1 MRRAPYVPQIQDAAN
16 RMKNTFYSSLL
27 QTIASLPISSIALER
42 KALLEEMAEYLRE
55 KLSTGQE
62 IRLNFICTHNS
73 RRSQF
78 SQIWAQTAAA
88 YYGIEAFCY
97 SGGVEVTAFN
107 PRAVAAIQRDGFNV
121 VQKEGEN
128 PIYFVLF
135 SDDSES
141 IVTFSKVYDD
151 PINASKDFAA
161 VMTCDHA
168 DENCP
173 FIPGAEKRFP
183 LRFEDPKAFDD
194 SPQEEQMYTERSHQI
209 GAELFFLFERVS
221 NLPA

>member
-1 MRRAPYVPQIQDAAN
+1 MPPLFYPALTNTLGNLPFAA
-16 RMKNTFYSSLL
+16 
-27 QTIASLPISSIALER
+27 ISSDRLQ
-42 KALLEEMAEYLRE
+42 LLDEMATYLIA
-55 KLSTGQE
+55 KMKQGQE

-107 PRAVAAIQRDGFNV
+107 PRAVAAIQRDGFKV

-128 PIYFVLF
+128 PIYFVF
-135 SDDSES
+135 FCDASEP
-141 IVTFSKVYDD
+141 IMAFSKVYND
-151 PINASKDFAA
+151 PINATKDFAA

-173 FIPGAEKRFP
+173 VISGAERRLP

-194 SPQEEQMYTERSHQI
+194 SPQEEEMYTQRSHQI
-209 GAELFFLFERVS
+209 GAELFFLFEKVS
-221 NLPA
+221 KQSS

>member
-1 MRRAPYVPQIQDAAN
+1 
-16 RMKNTFYSSLL
+16 MKNTFYSPLL
-27 QTIASLPISSIALER
+27 QTIASLPISSINSER
-42 KALLEEMAEYLRE
+42 MVLLEELAQYLRE
-55 KLSTGQE
+55 TLITGPE

-78 SQIWAQTAAA
+78 SQIWGQTAAA
-88 YYGIEAFCY
+88 YYGIEVFCY

-107 PRAVAAIQRDGFNV
+107 PRAVAAIQRDGFKV

-135 SDDSES
+135 SDDSEP
-141 IVTFSKVYDD
+141 IVAFSKVYDD
-151 PINASKDFAA
+151 TINATKDFAA

-173 FIPGAEKRFP
+173 VISGAERRFP
-183 LRFEDPKAFDD
+183 LRFEDPKSFDGTV
-194 SPQEEQMYTERSHQI
+194 QEEEMYTERSHQI
-209 GAELFFLFERVS
+209 GAELFFLFEKVS
-221 NLPA
+221 KQSS

>member
-1 MRRAPYVPQIQDAAN
+1 
-16 RMKNTFYSSLL
+16 MKNTFYSPLL
-27 QTIASLPISSIALER
+27 KTIASLPISSIALER

-62 IRLNFICTHNS
+62 ILLNFICTHNS

-107 PRAVAAIQRDGFNV
+107 PRAVAAIHRDGFKL
-121 VQKEGEN
+121 VQKVGDN
-128 PIYFVLF
+128 PVYFVF
-135 SDDSES
+135 YSEEEEP
-141 IVTFSKVYDD
+141 IVAFSKVYDD
-151 PINASKDFAA
+151 AINAPKDFAA

-183 LRFEDPKAFDD
+183 LRYEDPKAFDD
-194 SPQEEQMYTERSHQI
+194 SSQEEQMYTERSHQI
-209 GAELFFLFERVS
+209 GAELFFLFEKVS
-221 NLPA
+221 NPSA

>member
-1 MRRAPYVPQIQDAAN
+1 MPPLFYPALANTIGNLPFAA
-16 RMKNTFYSSLL
+16 
-27 QTIASLPISSIALER
+27 ISSER
-42 KALLEEMAEYLRE
+42 ILLLNEMADYLLAKIKQGE
-55 KLSTGQE
+55 E

-88 YYGIEAFCY
+88 YYGFEAFCY
-97 SGGVEVTAFN
+97 SGGVEVTDFN
-107 PRAVAAIQRDGFNV
+107 PRAVAAIQRDGFKV

-135 SDDSES
+135 SDDSEPM
-141 IVTFSKVYDD
+141 VTFSKVYDD
-151 PINASKDFAA
+151 AINASKDFAA

-183 LRFEDPKAFDD
+183 LRYEDPKAFDD
-194 SPQEEQMYTERSHQI
+194 SPLEEKMYSERSRQI
-209 GAELFFLFERVS
+209 AAELFYLFEKVAKPS
-221 NLPA
+221 ALGISF

>member
-1 MRRAPYVPQIQDAAN
+1 
-16 RMKNTFYSSLL
+16 MKNTFYSSLL

-55 KLSTGQE
+55 KLRTGQE

-209 GAELFFLFERVS
+209 GAELFFLFEKVS
-221 NLPA
+221 KQSS

>member
-1 MRRAPYVPQIQDAAN
+1 MPSLFYPALAN
-16 RMKNTFYSSLL
+16 
-27 QTIASLPISSIALER
+27 TIANLPFAAISTER
-42 KALLEEMAEYLRE
+42 LQLLDEMAVYLQE
-55 KLSTGQE
+55 KISNRKE

-88 YYGIEAFCY
+88 FYGIEAYCY

-107 PRAVAAIQRDGFNV
+107 PRAVAAIQRDGFKV
-121 VQKEGEN
+121 VKKEGEN
-128 PIYFVLF
+128 PPYFIF
-135 SDDSES
+135 YSEEEDP
-141 IVTFSKVYDD
+141 IVTFSKVVEDAV
-151 PINASKDFAA
+151 NATKEFAA

-194 SPQEEQMYTERSHQI
+194 SPLEEKMYSERSHQI
-209 GAELFFLFERVS
+209 GAELFYLFEKVAKPS
-221 NLPA
+221 A

>member
-1 MRRAPYVPQIQDAAN
+1 MPSLFYPALANTIGNLPFAA
-16 RMKNTFYSSLL
+16 
-27 QTIASLPISSIALER
+27 ISSER
-42 KALLEEMAEYLRE
+42 LQLLDEMAAYLLAKKRQGE
-55 KLSTGQE
+55 E

-97 SGGVEVTAFN
+97 SGGVEVTEFN
-107 PRAVAAIQRDGFNV
+107 PRAVAAIQRDGFKV

-128 PIYFVLF
+128 PVYFVF
-135 SDDSES
+135 YSEEEEP
-141 IVTFSKVYDD
+141 IVAFSKVYDD
-151 PINASKDFAA
+151 AINAPKDFAA

-173 FIPGAEKRFP
+173 VIPGAERRFP
-183 LRFEDPKAFDD
+183 LRFEDPKAFDGTT
-194 SPQEEQMYTERSHQI
+194 QEEEMYTQRSHQI
-209 GAELFFLFERVS
+209 GAELFFLFEKVS
-221 NLPA
+221 KQSS

>member
-1 MRRAPYVPQIQDAAN
+1 MPRAPYVPQIQDAAN

-55 KLSTGQE
+55 KLRTGQE

-135 SDDSES
+135 SDDSEP

-151 PINASKDFAA
+151 PINATKDFAA

-173 FIPGAEKRFP
+173 VISGAERRFP

-194 SPQEEQMYTERSHQI
+194 SSQEEQIYTERSRQI
-209 GAELFFLFERVS
+209 AAEFFYLFKKVS
-221 NLPA
+221 ESS

>member
-1 MRRAPYVPQIQDAAN
+1 MRRDPCVPQIQDAAN
-16 RMKNTFYSSLL
+16 RMKNTCYSPLL
-27 QTIASLPISSIALER
+27 QTIASLPFSMITSER
-42 KALLEEMAEYLRE
+42 RVLLEEMAQYLRE

-88 YYGIEAFCY
+88 YYGIEVFCY

-107 PRAVAAIQRDGFNV
+107 PRAVAAIQRDGFKV

-135 SDDSES
+135 SDDSEP

-151 PINASKDFAA
+151 PINATKDFAA

-194 SPQEEQMYTERSHQI
+194 SPLEEKMYSERSHQI
-209 GAELFFLFERVS
+209 AAELFYLFEKVAKPS
-221 NLPA
+221 A